1 MTVKC
6 RGAHPPHSIKQL
18 LKAKIN
24 SREIKEG
31 INIFKSLN
39 SGRVLIE
46 TSSKEETE
54 ALDKEIQA
62 KCGGDLE
69 VNIHKIRKPRL
80 IIFNVPD
87 GISTTNTEDSLLL
100 QNPDSNIEKGDIAA
114 KFSYVTK
121 KMNRDLVV
129 GVGAD
134 TMKTLLHRKIK

>member
-1 MTVKC
+1 MF
-6 RGAHPPHSIKQL
+6 
-18 LKAKIN
+18 LKT
-24 SREIKEG
+24 
-31 INIFKSLN
+31 LN

-46 TSSKEETE
+46 TSSKEEIE

-69 VNIHKIRKPRL
+69 VNIHKLRKSRL

-87 GISTTNTEDSLLL
+87 DISTTNTEDSLLL
-100 QNPDSNIEKGDIAA
+100 QNPDRNIEKGDIAA